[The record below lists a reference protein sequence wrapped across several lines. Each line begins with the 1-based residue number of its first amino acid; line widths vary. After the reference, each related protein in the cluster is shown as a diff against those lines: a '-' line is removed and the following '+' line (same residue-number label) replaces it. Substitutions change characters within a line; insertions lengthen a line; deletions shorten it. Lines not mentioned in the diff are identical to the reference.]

1 MNQQPQVKLPR
12 SNSDRWL
19 EGAAWIIVTLNWLT
33 TILAISYLPE
43 RVPTHFNIKGLADGW
58 GSPYFILP
66 VPMIASLLV
75 AAMTWLNHYPHA
87 FNYAVKITPENA
99 FRQYTNAT
107 RLIRILNLTIAII
120 FLGISLMMTLSAAAL
135 IDGPGIWILPVILLL
150 VYAPL
155 AVFIYRSFKMK

>member
-1 MNQQPQVKLPR
+1 MNQQPRMHLEPAAI
-12 SNSDRWL
+12 DRWL
-19 EGAAWIIVTLNWLT
+19 ERFTWIVLTLNWLT
-33 TILAISYLPE
+33 TILAVSCLPE

-58 GSPYFILP
+58 GSPYVILP

-75 AAMTWLNHYPHA
+75 AALTWLNHYPHA

-120 FLGISLMMTLSAAAL
+120 FLGISLMMTLSAAVL
-135 IDGPGIWILPVILLL
+135 IDGPGIWILPAILLL
-150 VYAPL
+150 VYVPL
-155 AVFIYRSFKMK
+155 AVFIYRSFKIK